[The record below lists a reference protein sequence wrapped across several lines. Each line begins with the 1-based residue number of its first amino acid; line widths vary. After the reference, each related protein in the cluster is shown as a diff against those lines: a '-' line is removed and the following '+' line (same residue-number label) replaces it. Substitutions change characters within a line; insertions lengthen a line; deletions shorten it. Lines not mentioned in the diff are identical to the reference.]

1 LFTLV
6 EFIEVNFDSI
16 IVRFKDVLST
26 FFRSIDV
33 HRSGRCG
40 SLKMGTRSAQ
50 VEGEKDVKGEIHLFD
65 RNVVQSTFREWKINF
80 LHLASSVDRETLGR

>member
-6 EFIEVNFDSI
+6 KFIEIDFDAI
-16 IVRFKDVLST
+16 IVRFKDILST

-33 HRSGRCG
+33 HRSGRRS
-40 SLKMGTRSAQ
+40 SLKMGTRSEQ
-50 VEGEKDVKGEIHLFD
+50 SEKESEGETHLFD
-65 RNVVQSTFREWKINF
+65 RNVVESAFRQGEINL